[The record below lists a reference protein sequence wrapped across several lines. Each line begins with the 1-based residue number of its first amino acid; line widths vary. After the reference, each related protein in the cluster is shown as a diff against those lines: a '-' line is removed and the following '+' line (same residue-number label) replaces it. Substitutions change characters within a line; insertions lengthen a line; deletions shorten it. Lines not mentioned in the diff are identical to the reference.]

1 MANGLF
7 TQPRSDVKKLMV
19 LSKILPAKFEF
30 GLITGLPK
38 VVVVDDDGE
47 VDNVAVVVD
56 EVGKVVVDNDEVGK
70 FVVVVNVVVEL
81 TQVTWFG

>member
-1 MANGLF
+1 MF
-7 TQPRSDVKKLMV
+7 TQPRSDVKKSMV

-38 VVVVDDDGE
+38 VVVVDDE
-47 VDNVAVVVD
+47 VGNVAVVVVVD